1 MASSLDWKTLGLGV
15 VAGLAA
21 AGTLMAGYRLLGG
34 RKTQQN
40 YHQRKSFVDKDPRT
54 VYVNSHNTE
63 NAVLSQLR
71 SVSAKHAH
79 GIMTSGQDVGKLLTV
94 LTKSL
99 RARKV
104 IDVGVFV
111 GCSSYSMALG
121 LPEGGKVVACDV
133 SEEYTSIGNPFW
145 AEGGVA
151 GKIDLRIQPATK
163 TLQDLLDNGE
173 AGTFDL
179 IFIDANK
186 DNYVQYYEMSIELLR
201 QGGVVIVDNA
211 MWSGKVADHSNRETS
226 TVCIRE
232 LNTRMKTDT
241 RVTSVLLDVSDGLGI
256 ACKQ

>member
-21 AGTLMAGYRLLGG
+21 AGTLMAGYRLVRGES
-34 RKTQQN
+34 TQQK
-40 YHQRKSFVDKDPRT
+40 YHLRKSFLDTDPRSE
-54 VYVNSHNTE
+54 YVNSHNTE

-71 SVSAKHAH
+71 SVTLKHAR
-79 GIMTSGQDVGKLLTV
+79 GRMTSGLDVGKLLTV

-99 RARKV
+99 GARKV
-104 IDVGVFV
+104 IDVGMFT
-111 GCSSYSMALG
+111 GCSAYSMALG

-133 SEEYTSIGNPFW
+133 VEEYTSIGKPFW

-163 TLQDLLDNGE
+163 TLQDLIDNGE

-179 IFIDANK
+179 IFIDADK
-186 DNYVQYYEMSIELLR
+186 ENYVQYYEMSIKLLR
-201 QGGVVIVDNA
+201 QGGVVVVDNA
-211 MWSGKVADHSNRETS
+211 LWQGKVADRSNVDTS

-241 RVTSVLLDVSDGLGI
+241 RVSFVLLDVSDGLGI
-256 ACKQ
+256 VCKQ